1 MFLIFI
7 FDIIVKTVVHNIVVG
22 KLWIDQ
28 HGEMEVINHF
38 TGDKCHMKFE
48 PYSYFSGIAKKVIG
62 TITNKNGKVEWVL
75 NGTWDSKLEGSRVIG
90 ESKSKGKANLEI
102 ENSKILWK
110 ANPPYPGS
118 EKFYNFSKFTCELNE
133 EEEGVAPTDSRLRPD
148 QRLMEN
154 GEWDEANTEKVRLE
168 DKQRA
173 VRRKR
178 EAEAEMAAQEGRPY
192 EGYQP
197 LWFNK
202 VKDEQNGEKL
212 IHSYKGGYWEAKETQ
227 NWEMCPDIF

>member
-1 MFLIFI
+1 M
-7 FDIIVKTVVHNIVVG
+7 G
-22 KLWIDQ
+22 
-28 HGEMEVINHF
+28 
-38 TGDKCHMKFE
+38 
-48 PYSYFSGIAKKVIG
+48 
-62 TITNKNGKVEWVL
+62 NKNGKVEWVL

-173 VRRKR
+173 ARRQR
-178 EAEAEMAAQEGRPY
+178 EVDMELALQEGREAQPY
-192 EGYQP
+192 TPTWYKQE
-197 LWFNK
+197 
-202 VKDEQNGEKL
+202 VDEYNNGKL
-212 IHSYKGGYWEAKETQ
+212 IHVYKGGYWEAKNNQ
-227 NWEMCPDIF
+227 DWDKCPEIY